1 MEVINLSEQNSIFNA
16 YLSEIRDEQIQK
28 DPMRFRE
35 NIRRMGMLL
44 GYEVSKRLDFI
55 NRSVVTPL
63 GVAEVPSLSEQP
75 VVASIL
81 RAGIPL
87 HLGVLDLFDRAD
99 NAFISAYRK
108 TNPDH
113 SFEIKVEYLASPS
126 LENRTLLLC
135 DPMLATGRS
144 MVLCYE
150 AMKERGTPKHTHLIS
165 LIGSE
170 EGIEHVKEE
179 IGDDVTLWIG
189 AIDEELNAKSYI
201 IPGLGDAGDLA
212 FGQKEG

>member
-1 MEVINLSEQNSIFNA
+1 MEVINLSEQNSIFNT

-44 GYEVSKRLDFI
+44 GYEVSRRMEFI

-63 GVAEVPSLSEQP
+63 GVAEVPGLVEQP

-81 RAGIPL
+81 RAGVPL

-113 SFEIKVEYLASPS
+113 SFDIEVEYLASPS

-144 MVLCYE
+144 MVLCYD
-150 AMKERGTPKHTHLIS
+150 AMKDRGTPKHTHLIS

-170 EGIEHVKEE
+170 EGVEHVREE
-179 IGDDVTLWIG
+179 IGEDVTLWIG

-201 IPGLGDAGDLA
+201 VPGLGDAGDLA

>member
-1 MEVINLSEQNSIFNA
+1 MEVINLSEQNSIFNT

-44 GYEVSKRLDFI
+44 GYEVSRRMDFI

-150 AMKERGTPKHTHLIS
+150 AMKERGNPKHTHLIS

-170 EGIEHVKEE
+170 EGIEHVREE
-179 IGDDVTLWIG
+179 IEGDVTLWIG

-201 IPGLGDAGDLA
+201 VPGLGDAGDLA